1 MPSPRGFPDGDFYFM
16 KTNLVR
22 LSHDTARQFLAGVP
36 RVCAID
42 ATVGNGGD
50 TLFLAELASASGGRV
65 FGFDVQAAALE
76 RARARLAERSL
87 SAELFL
93 AGHEKMAELLP
104 PELAG
109 KFACAFF
116 NLGWLP
122 RSDKST
128 ITRPETT
135 LAAMDSAV
143 GLLDKSRGLLSALCY
158 RGHEGGAE
166 EFAAVRGFFD
176 ANFGDGYESFSDI
189 ENAVSPVL
197 LVKKFCG
204 EK

>member
-1 MPSPRGFPDGDFYFM
+1 M
-16 KTNLVR
+16 KTNLVK
-22 LSHDTARQFLAGVP
+22 LSHDIALRFLEGAS
-36 RVCAID
+36 RVDAID

-76 RARARLAERSL
+76 RTRARLAERSL

-93 AGHEKMAELLP
+93 AGHEKMAEFLP
-104 PELAG
+104 PALAG
-109 KFACAFF
+109 KFACSFF

-128 ITRPETT
+128 ITRPDTT
-135 LAAMDSAV
+135 LAALESAL
-143 GLLDKSRGLLSALCY
+143 GLIDKSRGLLSVLCY
-158 RGHEGGAE
+158 RGHDGGEA

-176 ANFGDGYESFSDI
+176 ANFGGGYESFSDA

-197 LVKKFCG
+197 LVKKFYG

>member
-1 MPSPRGFPDGDFYFM
+1 M
-16 KTNLVR
+16 KTNLVK
-22 LSHDTARQFLAGVP
+22 LSHDIALRFLEGAS
-36 RVCAID
+36 RVDAID

-76 RARARLAERSL
+76 RTRARLAERSL

-93 AGHEKMAELLP
+93 AGHEKMAEFLP
-104 PELAG
+104 PALAG

-128 ITRPETT
+128 ITRPDTT
-135 LAAMDSAV
+135 LAALESAL
-143 GLLDKSRGLLSALCY
+143 GLIDKSRGLLSVLCY
-158 RGHEGGAE
+158 RGHDGGEAE
-166 EFAAVRGFFD
+166 FVAVRGFFD
-176 ANFGDGYESFSDI
+176 ANFGGGYESFSDA

-197 LVKKFCG
+197 LVKKFYG

>member
-1 MPSPRGFPDGDFYFM
+1 M
-16 KTNLVR
+16 KTNLVK
-22 LSHDTARQFLAGVP
+22 LSHDIALRFLEGAS
-36 RVCAID
+36 RVDAID

-50 TLFLAELASASGGRV
+50 TLFLAELASAAGGRV

-76 RARARLAERSL
+76 RTRARLAERSL

-93 AGHEKMAELLP
+93 AGHEKMAEFLP
-104 PELAG
+104 PALAG

-128 ITRPETT
+128 ITRPDTT
-135 LAAMDSAV
+135 LAALESAL
-143 GLLDKSRGLLSALCY
+143 GLLDKSRGLLSVLCY
-158 RGHEGGAE
+158 RGHDGGEA

-176 ANFGDGYESFSDI
+176 ANFGGGYESFSDA

-197 LVKKFCG
+197 LVKKFYG

>member
-1 MPSPRGFPDGDFYFM
+1 M
-16 KTNLVR
+16 KTNLVK

-93 AGHEKMAELLP
+93 AGHEKMEELLP

-109 KFACAFF
+109 KFKYSDDGNKIRLDTKKSKDAFLKLMNDSF
-116 NLGWLP
+116 L
-122 RSDKST
+122 RSELTKQYYEAST
-128 ITRPETT
+128 KDNITQ
-135 LAAMDSAV
+135 AS
-143 GLLDKSRGLLSALCY
+143 
-158 RGHEGGAE
+158 
-166 EFAAVRGFFD
+166 
-176 ANFGDGYESFSDI
+176 N
-189 ENAVSPVL
+189 
-197 LVKKFCG
+197 
-204 EK
+204 

>member
-1 MPSPRGFPDGDFYFM
+1 M
-16 KTNLVR
+16 KINLVK
-22 LSHDTARQFLAGVP
+22 LSHDIALRFLEGAS
-36 RVCAID
+36 RVDAID

-76 RARARLAERSL
+76 RTRARLSERSL

-93 AGHEKMAELLP
+93 AGHEKMAEFLP
-104 PELAG
+104 PALAG

-122 RSDKST
+122 LSDKST
-128 ITRPETT
+128 ITRPDTT
-135 LAAMDSAV
+135 LAALESAL
-143 GLLDKSRGLLSALCY
+143 GLLDKSRGLLSVLCY
-158 RGHEGGAE
+158 RGHDGGEA

-176 ANFGDGYESFSDI
+176 ANFGGGYESFSDA

-197 LVKKFCG
+197 LVKKFYG

>member
-1 MPSPRGFPDGDFYFM
+1 M
-16 KTNLVR
+16 
-22 LSHDTARQFLAGVP
+22 AGVP

-93 AGHEKMAELLP
+93 AGHEKMEELLP

-143 GLLDKSRGLLSALCY
+143 GLLDKSRGLCRHCATAGTRAGRRSS
-158 RGHEGGAE
+158 RR
-166 EFAAVRGFFD
+166 FAD
-176 ANFGDGYESFSDI
+176 FSTPTSGT
-189 ENAVSPVL
+189 AT
-197 LVKKFCG
+197 KAFRT
-204 EK
+204 

>member
-1 MPSPRGFPDGDFYFM
+1 MPSPRGFPAGDFYFM
-16 KTNLVR
+16 KTNLVK

-93 AGHEKMAELLP
+93 AGHEKMEELLP
-104 PELAG
+104 PELAD
-109 KFACAFF
+109 
-116 NLGWLP
+116 
-122 RSDKST
+122 RKS
-128 ITRPETT
+128 
-135 LAAMDSAV
+135 V
-143 GLLDKSRGLLSALCY
+143 
-158 RGHEGGAE
+158 
-166 EFAAVRGFFD
+166 V
-176 ANFGDGYESFSDI
+176 
-189 ENAVSPVL
+189 
-197 LVKKFCG
+197 
-204 EK
+204 

>member
-1 MPSPRGFPDGDFYFM
+1 M
-16 KTNLVR
+16 KTNLVK
-22 LSHDTARQFLAGVP
+22 LSHDTALRFLEGVR
-36 RVCAID
+36 RVDAID

-50 TLFLAELASASGGRV
+50 TLFLAELAAASGGRV

-93 AGHEKMAELLP
+93 AGHEKMADLLP

-135 LAAMDSAV
+135 LAALESAA
-143 GLLDKSRGLLSALCY
+143 GALDKSCGLLSVLCY
-158 RGHEGGAE
+158 RGHDGGAE
-166 EFAAVRGFFD
+166 EFEAVREFFD
-176 ANFGDGYESFSDI
+176 ARFGGGYESFSDA

-197 LVKKFCG
+197 LVKKFFAA
-204 EK
+204 KNKSQKSV

>member
-1 MPSPRGFPDGDFYFM
+1 M
-16 KTNLVR
+16 KTNLVK
-22 LSHDTARQFLAGVP
+22 LSHDIALRFLEGAS
-36 RVCAID
+36 RVDAID

-76 RARARLAERSL
+76 RTRARLAERSL

-93 AGHEKMAELLP
+93 AGHEKMAEFLP
-104 PELAG
+104 PALAG

-128 ITRPETT
+128 ITRPDTT
-135 LAAMDSAV
+135 LAALESAL
-143 GLLDKSRGLLSALCY
+143 GLIDKSRGLLSVLCY
-158 RGHEGGAE
+158 RGHDGGEA

-176 ANFGDGYESFSDI
+176 ANFAGGYESFSDA

-197 LVKKFCG
+197 LVKKFYG